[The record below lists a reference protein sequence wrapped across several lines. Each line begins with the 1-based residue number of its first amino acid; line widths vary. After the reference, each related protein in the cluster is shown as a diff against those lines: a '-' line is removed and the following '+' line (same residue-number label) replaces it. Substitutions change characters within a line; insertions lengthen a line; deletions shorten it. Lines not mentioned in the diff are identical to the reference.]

1 MVRGRAAGAVREEA
15 GARPEVGAAVA
26 GGRGDPPG
34 LAVLSPHRLGSAT
47 LSVITAVTV
56 VAQAVR
62 PLRRQIPD
70 RNRAGRRGVGES
82 GVPLRPQGPRAGVA
96 RGGVRAGR
104 PPGSCLSNVAFRTF
118 ERLGGSG
125 VCRRGAC
132 SHSVLRERFNR
143 RDSAGRVPRR
153 LGRSDVS
160 LGIAVLGVC
169 PSPRPPAPRVSQ
181 LILCRALE
189 EPPDPRPP
197 GRPALSQP
205 ALRRASAE
213 IRRGSLRRRS
223 PLCLVLSRRL
233 SLSEGVTDDAL
244 CFSLTSESAKPL
256 PGSACRRR

>member
-1 MVRGRAAGAVREEA
+1 M
-15 GARPEVGAAVA
+15 
-26 GGRGDPPG
+26 
-34 LAVLSPHRLGSAT
+34 
-47 LSVITAVTV
+47 
-56 VAQAVR
+56 R

-104 PPGSCLSNVAFRTF
+104 AGRPPGSCLSNVAFRTF
-118 ERLGGSG
+118 ERSGGSG

-169 PSPRPPAPRVSQ
+169 PSPRPPAPRVSR

-189 EPPDPRPP
+189 GPPDPQPP

-233 SLSEGVTDDAL
+233 SLSEGGTDDAL

>member
-1 MVRGRAAGAVREEA
+1 M
-15 GARPEVGAAVA
+15 
-26 GGRGDPPG
+26 
-34 LAVLSPHRLGSAT
+34 
-47 LSVITAVTV
+47 
-56 VAQAVR
+56 R

-104 PPGSCLSNVAFRTF
+104 AGRPPGSCLSNVAFRTF
-118 ERLGGSG
+118 ERSGGSG

-169 PSPRPPAPRVSQ
+169 PSPRPPPRACLGSSSAVRWRSRPTLGRLAAPR
-181 LILCRALE
+181 C
-189 EPPDPRPP
+189 
-197 GRPALSQP
+197 
-205 ALRRASAE
+205 
-213 IRRGSLRRRS
+213 RS
-223 PLCLVLSRRL
+223 PLCA
-233 SLSEGVTDDAL
+233 AL
-244 CFSLTSESAKPL
+244 LLKFAAAL
-256 PGSACRRR
+256 

>member
-1 MVRGRAAGAVREEA
+1 M
-15 GARPEVGAAVA
+15 
-26 GGRGDPPG
+26 
-34 LAVLSPHRLGSAT
+34 
-47 LSVITAVTV
+47 
-56 VAQAVR
+56 
-62 PLRRQIPD
+62 
-70 RNRAGRRGVGES
+70 
-82 GVPLRPQGPRAGVA
+82 PLRPQGPRAGVA
-96 RGGVRAGR
+96 RGGVRAGRAGR

-169 PSPRPPAPRVSQ
+169 PSPRPPAPRVSR

-244 CFSLTSESAKPL
+244 CFSLTSESTCHPAQVLRARSEGPLHSRAVVASPRGLGL
-256 PGSACRRR
+256 PGLYSRFQPVSGIF